1 MSTTVETDAAEAVR
15 PAAPTGLGK
24 IVERI
29 LEATSIAAMLVAV
42 GVACLQVTLR
52 YVFNSGLPW
61 PEELATWMFAWS
73 VFLGM
78 AVATSRDAHISIDV
92 VLRLLGPGPRSA
104 LEFFGHAIIAAASVM
119 LLVHGLDYVSRVISA
134 SPALQLP
141 MKYFFLAAPVGG
153 LFNLFFLAWPKPG
166 RSLLTGFGIVLT
178 GLAIY
183 LAVRYGAPRL
193 YDQDTS
199 AVVLV
204 AVGVFSII
212 IGVPVAFALAFG
224 VFCAFVPFGTMMLV
238 TISQNMAASL
248 NSFTLLAIPFFIL
261 AAAVMNAGGITPRL
275 VDLAMQ
281 LVGHLRGGLGQA
293 NVVTNTMLA
302 GISGSSTADAST
314 IAKLLV
320 PEMAKRGY
328 SRAFAAALT
337 AAAAT
342 IANLI
347 PPSLGL
353 IVYAALA
360 SVSVGA
366 LFVATIV
373 PGLLVSAALMTTVW
387 VISKAR
393 GYGGDM
399 PKASLHD
406 RMTSLGLAIPAL
418 ILPAIIVGGVRF
430 GVFTATEAGAI
441 AFVYAL
447 FCGSLLYR
455 KLTVANLI
463 AAIRES
469 VFDTAVIVVI
479 IAAAAPFAWVLAY
492 EQVPQKIA
500 EELGVLIERPWL
512 LMLAINGFLLIVGL
526 FMEMIASMVI
536 LVPILVP
543 LVVAAGYDPVQF
555 GIILV
560 MNLVIGALTP
570 PLGVLV
576 FTTARVGGANQTETF
591 KAVTPFTLA
600 MIAVLLAVSYIPA
613 VTLLPVALLGP

>member
-104 LEFFGHAIIAAASVM
+104 LEFFGHAIIAAVSFM
-119 LLVHGLDYVSRVISA
+119 LLIHGWDYVSRVISA

-141 MKYFFLAAPVGG
+141 MKYFFLAVPVGG
-153 LFNLFFLAWPKPG
+153 LFNLFFLGWPKPG
-166 RSLLTGFGIVLT
+166 RSLPTGLGIVLT

-224 VFCAFVPFGTMMLV
+224 VYCAFVPFGTMMLV

-281 LVGHLRGGLGQA
+281 LDRKS
-293 NVVTNTMLA
+293 VV
-302 GISGSSTADAST
+302 
-314 IAKLLV
+314 
-320 PEMAKRGY
+320 
-328 SRAFAAALT
+328 
-337 AAAAT
+337 
-342 IANLI
+342 
-347 PPSLGL
+347 
-353 IVYAALA
+353 
-360 SVSVGA
+360 
-366 LFVATIV
+366 
-373 PGLLVSAALMTTVW
+373 
-387 VISKAR
+387 
-393 GYGGDM
+393 
-399 PKASLHD
+399 
-406 RMTSLGLAIPAL
+406 
-418 ILPAIIVGGVRF
+418 
-430 GVFTATEAGAI
+430 
-441 AFVYAL
+441 
-447 FCGSLLYR
+447 
-455 KLTVANLI
+455 
-463 AAIRES
+463 
-469 VFDTAVIVVI
+469 
-479 IAAAAPFAWVLAY
+479 
-492 EQVPQKIA
+492 
-500 EELGVLIERPWL
+500 
-512 LMLAINGFLLIVGL
+512 
-526 FMEMIASMVI
+526 
-536 LVPILVP
+536 
-543 LVVAAGYDPVQF
+543 
-555 GIILV
+555 
-560 MNLVIGALTP
+560 
-570 PLGVLV
+570 
-576 FTTARVGGANQTETF
+576 
-591 KAVTPFTLA
+591 
-600 MIAVLLAVSYIPA
+600 
-613 VTLLPVALLGP
+613 